1 MEVITINNNSN
12 LCTWLNMK
20 HFEND
25 IQTRLEK
32 VLLKYD
38 LSPVE
43 FSFLHYL
50 YDQYD
55 AQASLLEIKDSLHLS
70 SAAVS
75 RMAVRLEEKD
85 CKPIVRY
92 HSDDNHKEVCL
103 KMTPSG
109 IEHFKETSEVVDE
122 SLNKL
127 FDSSDFRELKKMIL
141 NIDTSAKES

>member
-1 MEVITINNNSN
+1 MSQPSN
-12 LCTWLNMK
+12 LCTWLEMK

-32 VLLKYD
+32 VLNKFD

-55 AQASLLEIKDSLHLS
+55 SKASLLEIKDSLKLS

-85 CKPIVRY
+85 CKPLIRY
-92 HSDDNHKEVCL
+92 HSDENQKEICL
-103 KMTPSG
+103 QITTSG
-109 IEHFKETSEVVDE
+109 IEHFKEAAKVVDG
-122 SLNKL
+122 SLNEL
-127 FDSSDFRELKKMIL
+127 FSSLDFKNLRDMI
-141 NIDTSAKES
+141 NSIN

>member
-1 MEVITINNNSN
+1 MKDNSN

-25 IQTRLEK
+25 IQIRLEK
-32 VLLKYD
+32 ALIKYD

-55 AQASLLEIKDSLHLS
+55 SKASLLEIKDSLELS

-75 RMAVRLEEKD
+75 RMAVRLENKD

-92 HSDDNHKEVCL
+92 HSDDNQKEVCL
-103 KMTPSG
+103 KITNSG
-109 IEHFKETSEVVDE
+109 IKHFKAASIVVDDV
-122 SLNKL
+122 LNE
-127 FDSSDFRELKKMIL
+127 FFSSPDFLALRDMIL
-141 NIDTSAKES
+141 NTTTQAED